1 MIDPVLRKRW
11 TERGSRPES
20 AQVAALVSTLGI
32 GEITAGILCRRGI
45 VGEQAGKEYLES
57 LLASLPDPFLL
68 PDMDKGVKRL
78 ARALTQGESIVI
90 HGDYDV
96 DGITGTALLVQ
107 GLRNLGG
114 RVDYHI
120 PLRLKD
126 GYGLSGQ
133 ALSAAAQKGVSLV
146 VSVDCGVGAVQ
157 EAAVALELGLDLI
170 ITDHHQPP
178 DTLPA
183 ACALINPHLP
193 NCLFPF
199 KPLAGVG
206 VAFFL
211 LVALRKHLRDTGFF
225 AKRQE
230 PDLRLLLD
238 LVALGTIADIVPLQ
252 GVNRTLTKVGLG
264 LLNSSPRPGIA
275 CLQKV
280 TGTREISSGTV
291 GFQLAPR
298 LNAAGR
304 LEDAALGVDLL
315 LMDDTEAA
323 MELAE
328 LLDGF
333 NKQRQKIEKETLEQA
348 VEHLEQP
355 GGPPLSHAIV
365 LADERW
371 HPGVIGIVASRLV
384 ERYHRPAVLV
394 AMDSE
399 QGKGSA
405 RSIPGFHLYQALQT
419 CGHLLSGYGG
429 HEFAAGLSIAPGDF
443 MDFVQAFDAYAQ
455 KVLNESDLKPLV
467 YFDDEVFFDEIS
479 LELVRE
485 LELMQPFGAA
495 NPEPVFVARRVRAL
509 GVETLKEQ
517 HLRWKACQNGVV
529 LPCIAFGL
537 AARAGELEE
546 EFDMLFTPSVN
557 EWRGR
562 VSLQLR
568 VKDVRPCDI

>member
-1 MIDPVLRKRW
+1 M
-11 TERGSRPES
+11 S
-20 AQVAALVSTLGI
+20 ALGI

-45 VGEQAGKEYLES
+45 VEEQAGREYAEC

-68 PDMDKGVKRL
+68 PDMDKGVERL
-78 ARALTQGESIVI
+78 ARALEQEEAIAI

-107 GLRNLGG
+107 GLRDLGG
-114 RVDYHI
+114 QVDYHI

-133 ALSAAAQKGVSLV
+133 ALTAASQKGAALV
-146 VSVDCGVGAVQ
+146 VSVDCGVSAVS
-157 EAAVALELGLDLI
+157 EASLALDLGLDLI

-178 DTLPA
+178 EILPT
-183 ACALINPHLP
+183 ACALINPQLP
-193 NCLFPF
+193 HSHFPF
-199 KPLAGVG
+199 KALAGVG

-211 LVALRKHLRDTGFF
+211 LVALRKHLREIGFF
-225 AKRQE
+225 SRRQE

-264 LLNSSPRPGIA
+264 LLNSSPRPGIS

-315 LMDDTEAA
+315 LMDDGEGA

-328 LLDGF
+328 LLDSF
-333 NKQRQKIEKETLEQA
+333 NKERQKIEKETFEQA
-348 VEHLEQP
+348 VQQLEQP
-355 GGPPLSHAIV
+355 GGTSLSHAIV

-384 ERYHRPAVLV
+384 ERYHRPSVLV
-394 AMDSE
+394 ALDGE

-405 RSIPGFHLYQALQT
+405 RSIPGFHLYRALQT
-419 CGHLLSGYGG
+419 CGHVLAGYGG
-429 HEFAAGLSIAPGDF
+429 HEFAAGLSIALADF
-443 MDFVQAFDAYAQ
+443 PEFVQAFDAHAQ
-455 KVLNESDLKPLV
+455 NVLNEDDLKPLV
-467 YFDDEVFFDEIS
+467 YFDEEVCLEEIS
-479 LELVRE
+479 LDLVKE
-485 LELMQPFGAA
+485 LEMMQPFGAG
-495 NPEPVFVARRVRAL
+495 NPEPVFVARKVRAL

-529 LPCIAFGL
+529 HPCIAFGL
-537 AARAGELEE
+537 AARSDELRD
-546 EFDMLFTPSVN
+546 EFDMLFTPSLN

-568 VKDVRPCDI
+568 IKDIRPCRD

>member
-1 MIDPVLRKRW
+1 
-11 TERGSRPES
+11 
-20 AQVAALVSTLGI
+20 VAALVSALKI
-32 GEITAGILCRRGI
+32 GEITAGILYRRGI
-45 VGEQAGKEYLES
+45 VEELAGKEYIEC

-78 ARALTQGESIVI
+78 ARALEQEESIVI

-107 GLRNLGG
+107 GLRDLGG
-114 RVDYHI
+114 QVDYHI

-133 ALSAAAQKGVSLV
+133 ALSAAAQNGASLV
-146 VSVDCGVGAVQ
+146 ISVDCGVSAVS
-157 EAAVALELGLDLI
+157 EAALAQELGLDLI

-178 DTLPA
+178 DILPT
-183 ACALINPHLP
+183 ACALINPQLP
-193 NCLFPF
+193 DCRFPF
-199 KPLAGVG
+199 KSLAGVG

-211 LVALRKHLRDTGFF
+211 LVALRKHLRDNGFF
-225 AKRQE
+225 SKHRE

-264 LLNSSPRPGIA
+264 LLNSSPRPGIS

-315 LMDDTEAA
+315 LMDEGVPA

-333 NKQRQKIEKETLEQA
+333 NKQRQKIEKETFEQA
-348 VEHLEQP
+348 VQQLEQP
-355 GGPPLSHAIV
+355 GGAQLSHAIV

-384 ERYHRPAVLV
+384 ERYHRPSVLV
-394 AMDSE
+394 ALDGE

-405 RSIPGFHLYQALQT
+405 RSIPGFHLYRALQT
-419 CGHLLSGYGG
+419 CGHVLSGYGG
-429 HEFAAGLSIAPGDF
+429 HEFAAGLSIESIKFPE
-443 MDFVQAFDAYAQ
+443 FVQIFDAYAQ
-455 KVLNESDLKPLV
+455 KVLREDDLNPLV
-467 YFDDEVFFDEIS
+467 YFDEEICFEELS
-479 LELVRE
+479 FELVKE
-485 LELMQPFGAA
+485 LELMQPFGAG

-529 LPCIAFGL
+529 HPCIAFGM
-537 AARAGELEE
+537 AARMDELEN
-546 EFDMLFTPSVN
+546 EFDMLFTPSIN

-562 VSLQLR
+562 SSLQLR
-568 VKDVRPCDI
+568 VKDIRPCND

>member
-1 MIDPVLRKRW
+1 M
-11 TERGSRPES
+11 S
-20 AQVAALVSTLGI
+20 ALGI

-45 VGEQAGKEYLES
+45 VEEQAGKEYAEC

-68 PDMDKGVKRL
+68 PDMDKGVERL
-78 ARALTQGESIVI
+78 ARALEQEEAIAI

-107 GLRNLGG
+107 GLRDLGG
-114 RVDYHI
+114 QVDYHI

-133 ALSAAAQKGVSLV
+133 ALTAAAQKGAALV
-146 VSVDCGVGAVQ
+146 VSVDCGVSAVS
-157 EAAVALELGLDLI
+157 EAALALELGLDLI

-178 DTLPA
+178 EILPT
-183 ACALINPHLP
+183 ACALINPQLP
-193 NCLFPF
+193 HSHFPF
-199 KPLAGVG
+199 KSLAGVG

-211 LVALRKHLRDTGFF
+211 LVALRKHLRETGFF
-225 AKRQE
+225 SRRQE

-264 LLNSSPRPGIA
+264 LLNSSPRPGIS

-280 TGTREISSGTV
+280 TGTRDISSGTV

-315 LMDDTEAA
+315 LMDDGEGA

-333 NKQRQKIEKETLEQA
+333 NKERQKIEKETFEQA
-348 VEHLEQP
+348 VQQLEQP
-355 GGPPLSHAIV
+355 GGTSLSHAIV

-384 ERYHRPAVLV
+384 ERYHRPSVLV
-394 AMDSE
+394 ALDGE

-405 RSIPGFHLYQALQT
+405 RSIPGFHLYRALQT
-419 CGHLLSGYGG
+419 CGHVLAGYGG
-429 HEFAAGLSIAPGDF
+429 HEFAAGLSIALADF
-443 MDFVQAFDAYAQ
+443 PEFVQAFDAHAQ
-455 KVLNESDLKPLV
+455 NVLNEDDLKPLV
-467 YFDDEVFFDEIS
+467 YFDEEVCLEEIS
-479 LELVRE
+479 LELVKE
-485 LELMQPFGAA
+485 LEMMQPFGAG
-495 NPEPVFVARRVRAL
+495 NPEPVFVARKVRAL

-529 LPCIAFGL
+529 HPCIAFGL
-537 AARAGELEE
+537 AARSDELRD
-546 EFDMLFTPSVN
+546 EFDMLFTPSLN

-568 VKDVRPCDI
+568 IKDIRPCRD